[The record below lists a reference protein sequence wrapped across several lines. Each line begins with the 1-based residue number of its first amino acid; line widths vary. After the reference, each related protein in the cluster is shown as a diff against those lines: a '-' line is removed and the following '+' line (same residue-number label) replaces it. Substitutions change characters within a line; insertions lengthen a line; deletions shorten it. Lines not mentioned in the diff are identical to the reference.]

1 MKNLKY
7 WLAVAFAGQ
16 ASYGFAQQVA
26 QGYQVDALRFSQ
38 TQPSGTART
47 LGIGG
52 ANVAVGADLSSLVTN
67 PAGLGLYQRSEF
79 SFTPGLG
86 LGNAEATGFGTT
98 TADSRN
104 SLHIASLGMAFVN
117 RRPDSDNN
125 AWRGGTLAIGFN
137 RLNDYNQ
144 RFRYRGQPDPSQDIL
159 QRFNDPEISVANA
172 ENQFS
177 SGYRNLDG
185 LAYGALL
192 TDYFYTRGQPRDSV
206 LGLSTPFDDTKQLTQ
221 DETVLTTGSQTQFD
235 VGYGAS
241 YRDRLYVGGAIGIV
255 STRYNSTS
263 TLTAAEATPD
273 GNTAFGSLTYR
284 ESLETRGSGINARI
298 GAIYRF
304 NDAIRLGASIQTP
317 TLMSLSETY
326 SASLSANFDRPVRVG
341 NQSYTSREVST
352 GVTPFEYMLTSPFRA
367 SGGVTAVIGKH
378 GFLSGDVEY
387 VNYSQARLSNDN
399 NNDGTSGGTD
409 FGPDNDAIRSL
420 YQSAVNVRV
429 GGELRLDV
437 FRLRAG
443 YARYGDAYKQS
454 DFDRTQNYYT
464 GGAGIRQNNFFLDV
478 AGVYGTNKRFYSPY
492 TLSTNNT
499 PVVKVDGTRFTTTV
513 TAGFLF

>member
-26 QGYQVDALRFSQ
+26 QGYQIDALRFSQ

-86 LGNAEATGFGTT
+86 LGNTDATGFGSTT
-98 TADSRN
+98 SDSRN
-104 SLHIASLGMAFVN
+104 SLHVASLGAAFVR
-117 RRPDSDNN
+117 RRPDADNN
-125 AWRGGTLAIGFN
+125 AWRGGTFAIGFN
-137 RLNDYNQ
+137 RTNDYNQ

-159 QRFNDPEISVANA
+159 QRFNDPEISVAFA
-172 ENQFS
+172 EQQFN
-177 SGYRNLDG
+177 SGYQNLDG
-185 LAYGALL
+185 LAYGAFL
-192 TDYFYTRGQPRDSV
+192 TDYYPANGQPQDSV
-206 LGLSTPFDDTKQLTQ
+206 LGLSRPFEDTGRLTQ

-235 VGYGAS
+235 FGYGAS

-263 TLTAAEATPD
+263 TLTASEATPD
-273 GNTAFGSLTYR
+273 GNTAFNSLTYR
-284 ESLETRGSGINARI
+284 EILETRGSGINARI

-304 NDAIRLGASIQTP
+304 NDAVRFGASIQTP
-317 TLMSLSETY
+317 TLMTLSETY
-326 SASLSANFDRPVRVG
+326 SSSLSANFDRPVRVG
-341 NQSYTSREVST
+341 GQSYTSREVST
-352 GVTPFEYMLTSPFRA
+352 GSVGFDYTLTSPFRA
-367 SGGVTAVIGKH
+367 SGGVAVVVGKY
-378 GFLSGDVEY
+378 GFLTGDVEY
-387 VNYSQARLSNDN
+387 LNYGQARLSSQGNQQE
-399 NNDGTSGGTD
+399 TD
-409 FGPDNDAIRSL
+409 FSSDNTAIKGL

-429 GGELRLDV
+429 GGELRLDA

-443 YARYGDAYKQS
+443 YARYGDAYRQS

-478 AGVYGTNKRFYSPY
+478 AGVYGTSKRFYSPY

-499 PVVKVDGTRFTTTV
+499 PVVSVDASRFTTTV